1 MPRNDT
7 FEPDRFELF
16 EPPCYR
22 FEFTRR
28 HFVEALGAGW
38 LVTVWVSD
46 AAAQGRGESVEARIH
61 LGDDGIFTIFSG
73 KVEEGQGPRTELAMA
88 AAEELGVPLERVRV
102 VLADTA
108 RTPDDWITAGS
119 RTTPQTVPAVR
130 RAAAAARGWLSGEKR
145 LIENPRLREP
155 SEWMVLGKGHWRTDA
170 REIVT
175 GAHRYPS
182 DIMLDGMLYGA
193 VLRPPAYG
201 AKLEA
206 VDLEAAKKAG
216 AVAAVRDGD
225 FAACAARTS
234 FEARQALEAMA
245 ATARWSGGQKHNHTE
260 LFDHLRATAKEKV
273 PPLANLTHHAEFR
286 TAYIQHAPMEPR
298 AAVAE
303 WKDGRLTVWTG
314 TSNPFGVRT
323 DLARAFGLRAD
334 DVRVIVP
341 DFGGGFGGKHTGE
354 AALEAAR
361 LAREAG
367 RPVKVRW
374 TREEEFRWAYFRPA
388 ALIDV
393 EAVLEGGR
401 IRAWQFTNYNSGAAG
416 LQTPYAIPDRRE
428 KYVPADSPLRPG
440 SYRTLA
446 ATANNFAREAFM
458 DELAAAAKA
467 DPLDFR
473 LTHLENGRIR
483 AVLEAACGKF
493 GWRQRRAAKRAP
505 NRGIGLACGTEKN
518 SVVAACV
525 EVEVDPRARTVRLV
539 EIVEAFECGALLNP
553 WNTRS
558 QVEGCIMMGLGAVL
572 REEIL
577 FENGRVTNAR
587 FAQYRVPR
595 FRDLPEKLEVI
606 LLDRKDLPSA
616 GAGETPIVAVA
627 PAMAAAVFD
636 AIGVRPR
643 TLPLRW

>member
-7 FEPDRFELF
+7 FEPDRFELH
-16 EPPCYR
+16 EPPLYR

-28 HFVEALGAGW
+28 HFFESLGAGW
-38 LVTVWVSD
+38 LLTVWTTGAS
-46 AAAQGRGESVEARIH
+46 AQERGASVEARIH
-61 LGDDGIFTIFSG
+61 LGDDGIFTVFSG

-102 VLADTA
+102 VLCDTD
-108 RTPDDWITAGS
+108 RTPDDWLTAGS
-119 RTTPQTVPAVR
+119 RTTPVTVPAVR
-130 RAAAAARGWLSGEKR
+130 RAAAAARGWLLREKR
-145 LIENPRLREP
+145 LLENPQLKDP
-155 SEWMVLGKGHWRTDA
+155 AEWKILGRGHWRTDA

-182 DIMLDGMLYGA
+182 DLACDGMLYGC

-201 AKLEA
+201 ARLES
-206 VDLEAAKKAG
+206 VDLQAARKAG
-216 AVAAVRDGD
+216 ATVALRDGD
-225 FAACAARTS
+225 FAGCAAPTS
-234 FEARQALEAMA
+234 FAARQALQAMA
-245 ATARWSGGQKHNHTE
+245 ATARWSGGEKHHHKE
-260 LFDHLRATAKEKV
+260 LFDRLRATAKEK
-273 PPLANLTHHAEFR
+273 PAPLPDATHRATYR

-314 TSNPFGVRT
+314 TSNPFQVRT
-323 DLARAFGLRAD
+323 DLARAFGLQPVQ
-334 DVRVIVP
+334 VRVIVP

-367 RPVKVRW
+367 RPVQVRW
-374 TREEEFRWAYFRPA
+374 SREEEFRWAYFRPA
-388 ALIDV
+388 ALIDA

-401 IRAWQFTNYNSGAAG
+401 IRAWQFVNCNSGAAG
-416 LQTPYAIPDRRE
+416 LQTPYSIPMRSE
-428 KYVPADSPLRPG
+428 KYVPADAPLRQG

-446 ATANNFAREAFM
+446 ATANHFARETFM
-458 DELAAAAKA
+458 DELAAAAGA

-473 LTHLENGRIR
+473 LAHLENERIR
-483 AVLEAACGKF
+483 AVLLAAAEKF
-493 GWRQRRAAKRAP
+493 GWRQRRAAKRPP

-525 EVEVDPRARTVRLV
+525 EVEVDPKARTVRLT

-558 QVEGCIMMGLGAVL
+558 QVEGCIVMGLGAVL

-577 FENGRVTNAR
+577 FEGGRMLNAR
-587 FAQYRVPR
+587 FSQYRVPR
-595 FRDLPEKLEVI
+595 FRDLPDKLEVI

-627 PAMAAAVFD
+627 PAMAAAVYD
-636 AIGVRPR
+636 AAGVWPR
-643 TLPLRW
+643 SLPFRW

>member
-1 MPRNDT
+1 MPA
-7 FEPDRFELF
+7 FEHLEPDRFELR
-16 EPPCYR
+16 EPPFYR
-22 FEFTRR
+22 FEVTRR
-28 HFVEALGAGW
+28 HAFGALGGGW
-38 LVTVWVSD
+38 LLTLWVSD
-46 AAAQGRGESVEARIH
+46 AAAQPAAERVEARIH
-61 LGDDGIFTIFSG
+61 LGDDGIFTVFSG

-102 VLADTA
+102 VLGDTA
-108 RTPDDWITAGS
+108 RTPDDGITAGS
-119 RTTPQTVPAVR
+119 RTTPATVPAVR
-130 RAAAAARGWLSGEKR
+130 RAAAAARGWLSQEKR
-145 LIENPRLREP
+145 LIESPRLREP
-155 SEWMVLGKGHWRTDA
+155 GEWKSLGTGRWRTDA

-175 GAHRYPS
+175 GAHRFPS
-182 DIMLDGMLYGA
+182 DIEREGMLYGC

-201 AKLEA
+201 ARLEA
-206 VDLEAAKKAG
+206 VDVAAALRAG
-216 AVAAVRDGD
+216 AAAAVRDGD
-225 FAACAARTS
+225 FAGCAARTS
-234 FEARQALEAMA
+234 YEARKALEAMA
-245 ATARWSGGQKHNHTE
+245 ATARWSEGVKHSHTE
-260 LFDHLRATAKEKV
+260 LFEHLRATAKEKIA
-273 PPLANLTHHAEFR
+273 PLAGRTHAAEYR
-286 TAYIQHAPMEPR
+286 TAYIQHAPLEPR

-303 WKDGRLTVWTG
+303 WQDGRLTVWTG
-314 TSNPFGVRT
+314 TSHPFGVRAE
-323 DLARAFGLRAD
+323 LARAFGLREA

-361 LAREAG
+361 LARAAG

-388 ALIDV
+388 ALIDA

-428 KYVPADSPLRPG
+428 KYVPCEAPLRQG

-446 ATANNFAREAFM
+446 ATANHFAREAFM
-458 DELAAAAKA
+458 DELAAAAGA

-473 LTHLENGRIR
+473 LAHLDNERIR

-493 GWRQRRAAKRAP
+493 GWHRRRAAKRRP
-505 NRGIGLACGTEKN
+505 GRGIGLACGTEKN

-525 EVEVDPRARTVRLV
+525 EVEVDAKLRTVRLV
-539 EIVEAFECGALLNP
+539 EIVEAFECGAILNP

-558 QVEGCIMMGLGAVL
+558 QVEGCILMGLGAAL

-577 FENGRVTNAR
+577 FDNGRVRNAR
-587 FAQYRVPR
+587 FSQYRVPR
-595 FRDLPEKLEVI
+595 FQDLPERLEVI
-606 LLDRKDLPSA
+606 LIDRKDMPSA

-627 PAMAAAVFD
+627 PAMANAIFD
-636 AIGVRPR
+636 AVGVRPR
-643 TLPLRW
+643 SLPLRW

>member
-1 MPRNDT
+1 MPPIEA

-16 EPPCYR
+16 EPPFYR
-22 FEFTRR
+22 FEITRR
-28 HFVEALGAGW
+28 QAIGTLAAGW
-38 LVTVWVSD
+38 LVTAWVAD
-46 AAAQGRGESVEARIH
+46 AQDQPSGERVEARIH
-61 LGDDGIFTIFSG
+61 LGDDGIFTVFSG

-102 VLADTA
+102 VLCDTS
-108 RTPDDWITAGS
+108 RTPDDGITAGS
-119 RTTPQTVPAVR
+119 RTTPGTVPAVR
-130 RAAAAARGWLSGEKR
+130 RAAAAARGWLSREKR

-155 SEWMVLGKGHWRTDA
+155 GEWTILGKGRWRTDA

-175 GAHRYPS
+175 GAHRFPS
-182 DIMLDGMLYGA
+182 DIALEGMLYGC

-201 AKLEA
+201 ARLES
-206 VDLEAAKKAG
+206 VDVEAGKKAG
-216 AVAAVRDGD
+216 AAAAVRDGD
-225 FAACAARTS
+225 FAGCAARTS
-234 FEARQALEAMA
+234 YEARRALEAMA
-245 ATARWSGGQKHNHTE
+245 ATARWSGGQKHSHTN
-260 LFDHLRATAKEKV
+260 LFEHLRATAKEKV
-273 PPLANLTHHAEFR
+273 PPLGGRTHSAEYR

-314 TSNPFGVRT
+314 TSNPFSVRAE
-323 DLARAFGLRAD
+323 LARAFGLRAEE
-334 DVRVIVP
+334 VRVIVP

-361 LAREAG
+361 LAKEAG

-388 ALIDV
+388 ALIDA

-428 KYVPADSPLRPG
+428 KYVPADPPLRQG

-446 ATANNFAREAFM
+446 ATANHFAREAFM
-458 DELAAAAKA
+458 DELAAAAGA

-473 LTHLENGRIR
+473 LAHLENDRIR
-483 AVLEAACGKF
+483 AVLLAACEKF
-493 GWRQRRAAKRAP
+493 GWRERRRQKRAAH
-505 NRGIGLACGTEKN
+505 RGIGLACGTEKN

-525 EVEVDPRARTVRLV
+525 EVEVDPKAKAVRLV
-539 EIVEAFECGALLNP
+539 EIVEAFECGAILNP

-558 QVEGCIMMGLGAVL
+558 QVEGCILMGLGAAL

-577 FENGRVTNAR
+577 FDNGRVLNAR
-587 FAQYRVPR
+587 FSQYRVPR
-595 FRDLPEKLEVI
+595 FRDLPDRLEVI

-627 PAMAAAVFD
+627 PAMANAIFD
-636 AIGVRPR
+636 ATGARPR
-643 TLPLRW
+643 SLPLRW